1 MGALVTT
8 TTKAAM
14 RQSTKGLVVI
24 VMAALAAVLW
34 VAPAR
39 AANPQTWQEVSA
51 TIASLIDQAVA
62 DYKAGDAAKGK
73 EGVNNA
79 YYKNY
84 ETTGMEK
91 QVMARISGSR
101 VSAVEMEFSLL
112 KQAMGAGDSAG
123 VDSHATTLKQYIAED
138 AAKLDGVATAS
149 GSSGSGSADYSPGAW
164 GQTAKQINGIIDQAV
179 ADYKAGDAAKGKEG
193 VNNAYYKNYETT
205 GMEKQVMARIS
216 GSRVSAVEMEF
227 SLLKKAMDEGDSAGV
242 DSHAATLTNA
252 IREDANTL
260 DGYTGQAASAAS
272 QTTPWL
278 SAFVPALLVILREG
292 MEAILVVAAVLAYL
306 GKSGHKDKSRVVWS
320 GVAIALGL
328 SALLAF
334 LFNYF
339 TSLAGANQ
347 ELLEGVAA
355 LFAVAMLIWVSNWM
369 IHKSSDKAWE
379 KYIRDQTDASL
390 TKGSL
395 LGLAFISFLAV
406 LREGAETILFY
417 VPIVSG
423 AGDRTGYVWA
433 GLGVGLVVLVA
444 VYLLIQFAALRIP
457 LRPFFTITSLLL
469 ALMAF
474 TFTGSGI
481 KELQEAD
488 VLSLTYVNGFPT
500 VDLLGIYPRVENLV
514 AQALVLIIIVGLYVF
529 GKRSLARASG
539 EAESAP
545 DAKAD

>member
-8 TTKAAM
+8 TTRAAM
-14 RQSTKGLVVI
+14 RQSTKGLAVI
-24 VMAALAAVLW
+24 VMAVLAAVLW
-34 VAPAR
+34 AAPAR

-73 EGVNNA
+73 EGVNDA

-112 KQAMGAGDSAG
+112 KQAMGSGDSAG
-123 VDSHATTLKQYIAED
+123 VDSHAATLKQCIAED
-138 AAKLDGVATAS
+138 AAKLDGVAPAS
-149 GSSGSGSADYSPGAW
+149 GSSGAGSADYSPGAW

-179 ADYKAGDAAKGKEG
+179 ADYKAGDAAKG
-193 VNNAYYKNYETT
+193 
-205 GMEKQVMARIS
+205 
-216 GSRVSAVEMEF
+216 
-227 SLLKKAMDEGDSAGV
+227 
-242 DSHAATLTNA
+242 SHAATLTNA

-260 DGYTGQAASAAS
+260 DGYTGQAASSDAAS

-306 GKSGHKDKSRVVWS
+306 GKSGHKDKARVVWS

-390 TKGSL
+390 TRGSL

-417 VPIVSG
+417 VPIVSS

-433 GLGVGLVVLVA
+433 GLGVGLVVLVV

-474 TFTGSGI
+474 TFTGSGV

-539 EAESAP
+539 GAEGAP